1 VQAAARII
9 CFAAITMA
17 FTATGVKATAIIES
31 SDREYLVFLDN
42 AAGTRY
48 ATDQIVLPP
57 GDGRRIQTYYQPG
70 WAPFRMDRSN
80 THPTGFLSAMASGRG
95 ELEVGVSG
103 LVGAA
108 ANGAAVAQ
116 FKQSFIN
123 SGTSAGELSIF
134 YTIPSIELWV
144 TIFGEGPQEAYADAT
159 MSATH
164 YLADASELATWNV
177 FQYRS
182 ILTSQRGA
190 FPGLFQSADLARYNA
205 NWASDGITYDSAIFP
220 IISETRPLAI
230 LAPGEALELT
240 YTLLVVLSS
249 GAEQGGQAMIG
260 DPFEI
265 SSENGLPFEVL
276 LASPTDVPEP
286 ASNGLILAGL
296 LLLSV
301 GHTRQRRS
309 S

>member
-1 VQAAARII
+1 
-9 CFAAITMA
+9 M
-17 FTATGVKATAIIES
+17 KATPIIES
-31 SDREYLVFLDN
+31 SYREYLVFVDN
-42 AAGTRY
+42 ASGTRY
-48 ATDQIVLPP
+48 ATDQIILPP
-57 GDGRRIQTYYQPG
+57 GDGRRIQTYYRPG
-70 WAPFRMDRSN
+70 WAPFRMDRTN
-80 THPTGFLSAMASGRG
+80 THPSGFLSAMASGRG

-108 ANGAAVAQ
+108 ADGAAFAQ

-123 SGTSAGELSIF
+123 TGTSAGALSII

-144 TIFGEGPQEAYADAT
+144 TTYGEGPQEAYADAT

-164 YLADASELATWNV
+164 YLADASELATWDV
-177 FQYRS
+177 FHYRS

-190 FPGLFQSADLARYNA
+190 FPGLFQSADLAPYNA
-205 NWASDGITYDSAIFP
+205 NLISDGRTYDSAIFP
-220 IISETRPLAI
+220 IISENRPLAI
-230 LAPGEALELT
+230 LEPGEALELT
-240 YTLLVVLSS
+240 YTLLVVLNS

-260 DPFEI
+260 DPFEVG
-265 SSENGLPFEVL
+265 SENGEAFQVVL
-276 LASPTDVPEP
+276 AGPTDVPEP
-286 ASNGLILAGL
+286 ASYGLILAGL

>member
-1 VQAAARII
+1 
-9 CFAAITMA
+9 MA
-17 FTATGVKATAIIES
+17 FTATSVKATPIIES
-31 SDREYLVFLDN
+31 SDREYLVFVDN

-80 THPTGFLSAMASGRG
+80 THPTGFLSAMASGLG

-108 ANGAAVAQ
+108 ADGAALAQ

-123 SGTSAGELSIF
+123 TGTTAGELFVI

-144 TIFGEGPQEAYADAT
+144 TTYGEGPQDAFADAT

-164 YLADASELATWNV
+164 YLADASELATWDV
-177 FQYRS
+177 FSYRA
-182 ILTSQRGA
+182 IFTSQRGS
-190 FPGLFQSADLARYNA
+190 FPGLFQSKDLAPYTA
-205 NWASDGITYDSAIFP
+205 NLVSDGRTYDSAIFP
-220 IISETRPLAI
+220 IISENRPLAI

-240 YTLLVVLSS
+240 YTVFVVLSS

-265 SSENGLPFEVL
+265 GSESGLPFEVV

-286 ASNGLILAGL
+286 ASYCLILAGL

-301 GHTRQRRS
+301 GHTRQRRAS
-309 S
+309 